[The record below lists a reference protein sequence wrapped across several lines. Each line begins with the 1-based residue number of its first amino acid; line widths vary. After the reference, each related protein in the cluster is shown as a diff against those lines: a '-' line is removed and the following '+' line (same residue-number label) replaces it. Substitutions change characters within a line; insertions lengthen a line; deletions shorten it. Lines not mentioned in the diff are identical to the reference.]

1 MIGGARARFEGLT
14 EIPELNVGLFAFL
27 LNYPWEFL
35 QVPFYEGMQEARHW
49 DAVLFCSRATVG
61 DGVIAVL
68 AFWGVAFAG
77 AGRGWILRPTPR
89 TVAAFTGIGL
99 AVTLVL
105 EWLAT
110 EVLDR
115 WSYSDAMPELP
126 VLGTGLLPVLQ
137 WILLPP
143 LIVWFVWRQ
152 LT

>member
-1 MIGGARARFEGLT
+1 
-14 EIPELNVGLFAFL
+14 
-27 LNYPWEFL
+27 
-35 QVPFYEGMQEARHW
+35 
-49 DAVLFCSRATVG
+49 
-61 DGVIAVL
+61 
-68 AFWGVAFAG
+68 
-77 AGRGWILRPTPR
+77 
-89 TVAAFTGIGL
+89 
-99 AVTLVL
+99 VTLVL

>member
-77 AGRGWILRPTPR
+77 RVEDGSFGRLP
-89 TVAAFTGIGL
+89 GL
-99 AVTLVL
+99 SRRSRESVS
-105 EWLAT
+105 
-110 EVLDR
+110 R
-115 WSYSDAMPELP
+115 
-126 VLGTGLLPVLQ
+126 
-137 WILLPP
+137 
-143 LIVWFVWRQ
+143 
-152 LT
+152 